1 MSSSCERR
9 LEELTSLIDRLS
21 EEAAKGVP
29 IIVEGKKDALTLQKL
44 GITGRIICVK
54 VSQKPLHD
62 FLDEACQGLEVIIL
76 TDFDRRGAQLSR
88 AITQYLQGKSVKP
101 NLHFWRE
108 IGSLIRRDVKD
119 VEGLASY
126 MEKLKSMVRDRKI

>member
-1 MSSSCERR
+1 LSSSCERR

-21 EEAAKGVP
+21 EEASKGVP

-54 VSQKPLHD
+54 ASRKPLYD

-88 AITQYLQGKSVKP
+88 AITQYLQGRNVEP

-108 IGSLIRRDVKD
+108 ICSLIRRDVKD

>member
-1 MSSSCERR
+1 LSSSCERR
-9 LEELTSLIDRLS
+9 LEELTSLIDGLS
-21 EEAAKGVP
+21 EEATKGVP

-54 VSQKPLHD
+54 ISRKPLHD

>member
-1 MSSSCERR
+1 LSNSCERR
-9 LEELTSLIDRLS
+9 LEELTSLIDRLAKENS
-21 EEAAKGVP
+21 KGVP

-54 VSQKPLHD
+54 ASRKPLYD
-62 FLDEACQGLEVIIL
+62 FLDEICEGSEIIIL
-76 TDFDRRGAQLSR
+76 TDFDRRGAQLSHT
-88 AITQYLQGKSVKP
+88 ITQYLQGLNAGP

-126 MEKLKSMVRDRKI
+126 IEKLKSMTRDRQI

>member
-1 MSSSCERR
+1 MSSSYGRR
-9 LEELTSLIDRLS
+9 LEELTSLIGRLS
-21 EEAAKGVP
+21 EEASKGVP

-54 VSQKPLHD
+54 KSRKPLYD
-62 FLDEACQGLEVIIL
+62 FLDEVCQGSEVIIL

-88 AITQYLQGKSVKP
+88 DITQYLQGKNIEP

-126 MEKLKSMVRDRKI
+126 MEKLKSMVRDREV